1 MSILSLVAFFLITN
15 KEDKKD
21 TNNLNELGNEIN
33 KLYRMLERKW
43 HSKANI
49 IQNLGKEEWGKT
61 K

>member
-33 KLYRMLERKW
+33 KLYRMLERK
-43 HSKANI
+43 
-49 IQNLGKEEWGKT
+49 
-61 K
+61 